1 MRVLIAEDDPK
12 LGPLI
17 QKGLTAQGYAVDLC
31 ASGDAALQMIF
42 SVQYDVMVLDILLP
56 EINGLEICRKMRS
69 AHITTPALL
78 LTARGGIEHRIEG
91 LDSGAD
97 DYMEKPFDFRE
108 LEARLRALLRRNG
121 PTKSAILQFADIKM
135 DTVTREVKRGN
146 RLIQLSSKE
155 FALLEYFLRHPKQAL
170 SRTLIIEHVWNFE
183 ADIFSNVVDV
193 YVKTLRRK
201 LTENG
206 EPDVIHTVRGVGYQV
221 SDPMPDDL

>member
-1 MRVLIAEDDPK
+1 MRVLVAEDDPK

-17 QKGLTAQGYAVDLC
+17 QKGLAAQGYAVDLR
-31 ASGDAALQMIF
+31 ANGDMALQMIF
-42 SVQYDVMVLDILLP
+42 SVQYDVVVLDILLP
-56 EINGLEICRKMRS
+56 ETNGLEICRRMR
-69 AHITTPALL
+69 AANIATPAML

-121 PTKSAILQFADIKM
+121 PTKSTLLQFGDIVM
-135 DTVTREVKRGN
+135 DTATRDVKRGS

-155 FALLEYFLRHPKQAL
+155 FALLEYFLRHPRQAL
-170 SRTLIIEHVWNFE
+170 SRTHIIEHVWNFD

-201 LTENG
+201 LTEDG
-206 EPDVIHTVRGVGYQV
+206 EPDVIYTVRGVGYQMK
-221 SDPMPDDL
+221 DPAL